1 MWPRPLYLRGMGIGP
16 GLLARPASRGP
27 IAGLPMCNETVS
39 IFVRL
44 TERAAVDH
52 RCVGFNSRKLE
63 MSVAASRRRK
73 RLRDAR
79 PMPRSSRMPSA

>member
-1 MWPRPLYLRGMGIGP
+1 VWPRPLYLRGMGIGP
-16 GLLARPASRGP
+16 GPLARPASRGP

-44 TERAAVDH
+44 TERRGRRASM
-52 RCVGFNSRKLE
+52 RGFNRRKLE